1 MGTSNFYNNNATS
14 IFSLEIEDQWHWD
27 MVFEDLTI
35 QLAESY
41 DYMSYRQ
48 PNAPTPSSDNRSLG
62 GLVLGEKKKHTYDDE
77 RGVELIVVIRSI
89 IRSGYY
95 SGANLDWEIEVE
107 KIHYDPLTD
116 EDELWLQNARED
128 LINELEGFYKE
139 VSTPLGVTAR
149 ASNGTCMYH
158 KK

>member
-14 IFSLEIEDQWHWD
+14 IFSLEIEDQLHWD

-35 QLAESY
+35 QLA
-41 DYMSYRQ
+41 D
-48 PNAPTPSSDNRSLG
+48 
-62 GLVLGEKKKHTYDDE
+62 
-77 RGVELIVVIRSI
+77 
-89 IRSGYY
+89 
-95 SGANLDWEIEVE
+95 
-107 KIHYDPLTD
+107 DPLTD